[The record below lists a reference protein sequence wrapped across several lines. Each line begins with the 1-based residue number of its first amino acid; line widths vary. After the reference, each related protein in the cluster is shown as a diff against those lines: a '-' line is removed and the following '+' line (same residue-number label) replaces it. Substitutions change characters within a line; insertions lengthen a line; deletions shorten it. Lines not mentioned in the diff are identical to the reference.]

1 MSTWSATAVSL
12 SALVI
17 PLALACASVPPP
29 SEAISNAEM
38 AVRQAESVQA
48 SEFAPLQ
55 MRIAREKLDDAKA
68 LVRKG
73 DKDDMLKARRLAEA
87 SLVEAQLA
95 EQTARTEIAKKN
107 RDEAQKTIDAMRRG
121 SGLTVD

>member
-1 MSTWSATAVSL
+1 M
-12 SALVI
+12 
-17 PLALACASVPPP
+17 
-29 SEAISNAEM
+29 AI
-38 AVRQAESVQA
+38 RQAESVQA

-68 LVRKG
+68 RVRKG
-73 DKDDMLKARRLAEA
+73 DDGDMLEARRLAEA

-95 EQTARTEIAKKN
+95 EQTARTEIAKNN
-107 RDEAQKTIDAMRRG
+107 REEAQKTIDAMRRG